1 MALLIDA
8 YRELNSKKLFWIT
21 MILSGVVVAAFAAIG
36 INENGLTLL
45 WYEIGDFNGFMTS
58 ATVPPDQLYKL
69 LFANF
74 GITFWLSWIATIL
87 ALVSTSSMIPD
98 FIASGAIELTLS
110 KPIGR
115 LRLFLTKFVMGL
127 LFVGLQV
134 LTFSAAC
141 FVVIGVRGGAWEPGV
156 FLAVPVVLLF
166 FSYLFSVCVLF
177 GLLTRSTIASLLLTL
192 LFWFVCFG
200 INATEVI
207 ILNGRESNAVLAD
220 SLETRIGRME
230 ANTTRLLRPPPG
242 DASTD
247 PTVPTDPRA
256 PLTPEELNEANPRL
270 VEARSDLA
278 KLRKN
283 YEPWDTA
290 AKVFV
295 AAKTVLP
302 KTAETV
308 DLIDRWLVKE
318 MDLSGLDGDDEADAN
333 PNADAP
339 AFARL
344 SRTER
349 EKVTRRLDK
358 IYKTRSVAWV
368 VGTSL
373 LFELVVLGLAARM
386 FVRRDF

>member
-1 MALLIDA
+1 MIQTFALLVDA

-21 MILSGVVVAAFAAIG
+21 MILSGVVVAAFAALG

-45 WYEIGDFNGFMTS
+45 WFEIGDFNGFLTS
-58 ATVPPDQLYKL
+58 ATLPPDQLYKS

-110 KPIGR
+110 KPIAR
-115 LRLFLTKFVMGL
+115 LRLFLTKFAVGL

-156 FLAVPVVLLF
+156 FLAVPIVLLF
-166 FSYLFSVCVLF
+166 FSYLFAVCVLF

-192 LFWFVCFG
+192 LFWFLCFG
-200 INATEVI
+200 INATEVLV
-207 ILNGRESNAVLAD
+207 LNGRESNVVLAE
-220 SLETRIGRME
+220 SLEARIGRME
-230 ANTTRLLRPPPG
+230 ANTTKLLRTPPDDGTAETREP
-242 DASTD
+242 
-247 PTVPTDPRA
+247 PTRA
-256 PLTPEELNEANPRL
+256 ELESANPRIA
-270 VEARSDLA
+270 EARTDLE

-283 YEPWDTA
+283 YQPWDTA

-295 AAKTVLP
+295 SVKTLLP
-302 KTAETV
+302 KTGETV
-308 DLIDRWLVKE
+308 DLIDRWLVDE
-318 MDLSGLDGDDEADAN
+318 MNLGRTFGEDDDDSEAGSSG
-333 PNADAP
+333 P

-344 SRTER
+344 SRADQQ
-349 EKVTRRLDK
+349 KVTKRLET
-358 IYKTRSVAWV
+358 IYKTRSVTWV
-368 VGTSL
+368 IGTSII
-373 LFELVVLGLAARM
+373 FEFLILALSARI
-386 FVRRDF
+386 FTRRDF